1 MVGADSGSNDAL
13 GILIAMISLA
23 LVLFLMAL
31 TAFMYVDILGA
42 KAEVKEQL
50 VKLERLRS
58 EVKKL
63 TEEKEQ

>member
-1 MVGADSGSNDAL
+1 
-13 GILIAMISLA
+13 MISLA

>member
-1 MVGADSGSNDAL
+1 VVGADSGSDGAL

-42 KAEVKEQL
+42 KAEVKQQIIRLEELRKQVQSQL
-50 VKLERLRS
+50 
-58 EVKKL
+58 
-63 TEEKEQ
+63 EEK